1 MGMIIAARG
10 IRSHFSAWRHVMGQF
25 TACFL
30 MAICWCFCRFPH
42 ANFLIA
48 TFCVLSA
55 SVLYSIPSGR
65 KRFSLLIP
73 MAFAAASLQF
83 LIGICRENKILLVLL
98 PSFFSAVIFHSLP
111 CRGASCGMCIVG
123 FLAFFAPCGY
133 LPAMDRTLEILFG
146 IPMILAGC
154 ALFHSN
160 APEPDGFYD
169 SFDLKES
176 MILAL
181 MLGIGIWI
189 SETMNMVQGAWIM
202 LTLLFI
208 VQFAYGNGDYR
219 KASRD
224 RIAAVP
230 IGILLGGIFMGCLT
244 YFDYRLSFLLIV
256 PALLGFYL
264 LYQKKSFFLFTI
276 FFMMTITIYA
286 DWETGDSRR
295 FHFNELLF
303 WRSAAT
309 MIATGILLLFQKSLK
324 KGAFK

>member
-1 MGMIIAARG
+1 
-10 IRSHFSAWRHVMGQF
+10 
-25 TACFL
+25 
-30 MAICWCFCRFPH
+30 
-42 ANFLIA
+42 
-48 TFCVLSA
+48 
-55 SVLYSIPSGR
+55 
-65 KRFSLLIP
+65 
-73 MAFAAASLQF
+73 
-83 LIGICRENKILLVLL
+83 
-98 PSFFSAVIFHSLP
+98 
-111 CRGASCGMCIVG
+111 MCIVG
-123 FLAFFAPCGY
+123 FLAFFAPGGY
-133 LPAMDRTLEILFG
+133 LPAMDRTVEILFG

-189 SETMNMVQGAWIM
+189 SEALKITQGAWIM

-208 VQFAYGNGDYR
+208 VQFAYGNVDYR

-230 IGILLGGIFMGCLT
+230 LGILLGGIFMGCLT

-264 LYQKKSFFLFTI
+264 LYQKKSFFLFTV

-286 DWETGDSRR
+286 DWETGDSRQ
-295 FHFNELLF
+295 FHFSELLF

-309 MIATGILLLFQKSLK
+309 MIGAGILLLFQKSLK